1 MVFKTIMVQLE
12 VDAIAAPR
20 ISMAWDLAQR
30 LEADLIGFCA
40 AEPHFVMSTGND
52 DQAVSK
58 AVWCQV
64 EEIESRLDCLREE
77 FLSTVNGS
85 NRASWRGEIGNPTRQ
100 LALNA
105 RAADLILTGSP
116 AVDLIVDHHRML
128 DPADLILAAGRP
140 ILVASETLAPIRAE
154 SILIG
159 WNDTREAR
167 RAVVDAMPLL
177 IEARNVVV
185 VCVGRGNPAPQDDV
199 ADVELFLA
207 RHGVKARSEVL
218 DARRSE
224 TADLL
229 LQIGRESAADLI
241 VLGGYGH
248 SRVREMAFGGVT
260 RSILGSGSLH
270 RFISN

>member
-1 MVFKTIMVQLE
+1 MAFKTIMVQLD

-20 ISMAWDLAQR
+20 IAMAWGLAQR
-30 LEADLIGFCA
+30 LEADLVGFCA
-40 AEPHFVMSTGND
+40 AEPHFVLPAGTD
-52 DQAVSK
+52 DQAATK
-58 AVWCQV
+58 ALWCQV
-64 EEIESRLDCLREE
+64 EEIEGRLDCLRDE
-77 FLSTVNGS
+77 FLSIVNGS
-85 NRASWRGEIGNPTRQ
+85 NRASWRGEVGNPTRQ

-116 AVDLIVDHHRML
+116 AADLVVDHHRVL
-128 DPADLILAAGRP
+128 DPASLILAAGRP
-140 ILVASETLAPIRAE
+140 ILVASEPLAPIRAE
-154 SILIG
+154 SILIA
-159 WNDTREAR
+159 WNDTRESR

-177 IEARNVVV
+177 IEARDVVIV
-185 VCVGRGNPAPQDDV
+185 SVDRGNHVSRDDV

-224 TADLL
+224 PGDLL
-229 LQIGRESAADLI
+229 LQIGRQIAADLI

-248 SRVREMAFGGVT
+248 SRLREMTFGGVT
-260 RSILGSGSLH
+260 RSVLRSGSLH

>member
-1 MVFKTIMVQLE
+1 MAFKTIMVQLD
-12 VDAIAAPR
+12 VDTIAAPR

-30 LEADLIGFCA
+30 HDADLIGFCA
-40 AEPHFVMSTGND
+40 AEPHFVLPTGTD
-52 DQAVSK
+52 DQAATK
-58 AVWCQV
+58 ALWCQV
-64 EEIESRLDCLREE
+64 EEIEGRLNCLREE

-85 NRASWRGEIGNPTRQ
+85 NRASWRGEIGDPTRQ

-116 AVDLIVDHHRML
+116 PVDLIVDHHRML
-128 DPADLILAAGRP
+128 DPASLILAAGRP
-140 ILVASETLAPIRAE
+140 ILVASENIAPIRAE
-154 SILIG
+154 SILIA

-185 VCVGRGNPAPQDDV
+185 VSVDRGNTAPRDDV
-199 ADVELFLA
+199 ADVESFLA

-218 DARRSE
+218 DARGSE
-224 TADLL
+224 PADLL
-229 LQIGRESAADLI
+229 LRIGHEIAADLI

-248 SRVREMAFGGVT
+248 SRVREMTFGGVT
-260 RSILGSGSLH
+260 RSVLGSGSLH